1 LLNLFSVSDAGRG
14 LFFAHKAIANLGFS
28 NFKSERYISN
38 LRDQIMIDTG
48 LTNKVV
54 IVTGANHGM
63 GAAIAKAFA
72 AEGARVL
79 ITYYRFS
86 AEAYGDIGEQEIAK
100 ATEPG
105 RAYYCKIQMQTV
117 DHVLA
122 AIKELGSDC
131 VAIEAD
137 LVDTSNI
144 PMLFD
149 QAEKHFGPV
158 DILVNNA
165 AYGKCDTFI
174 PSSEL
179 PEQSIFVD
187 EFPVASIT
195 PESHDNHF
203 AVNSRAVSLMMA
215 EYAERYIKRKGSS
228 GRIIN
233 ISTDGAYCHPSAVSY
248 GASKLAMESFTRA
261 AATELGPY
269 GITVNVISPGAV
281 QTGWLAPRIIEQ
293 IENSYPLRRCGRP
306 EDIANAV
313 IFFASKQADWIT
325 GQVLQVGGGNR
336 M

>member
-1 LLNLFSVSDAGRG
+1 MA
-14 LFFAHKAIANLGFS
+14 
-28 NFKSERYISN
+28 
-38 LRDQIMIDTG
+38 DTG
-48 LTNKVV
+48 LQDKIV

-72 AEGARVL
+72 AEGAKVL

-86 AEAYGDIGEQEIAK
+86 AEAYGDISEEQLAE
-100 ATEPG
+100 ATKPG
-105 RAYYCKIQMQTV
+105 RAYYCKMQMQTA
-117 DHVLA
+117 DHVVA
-122 AIKELGSDC
+122 AIEKSGGKC
-131 VAIEAD
+131 IAIEAD
-137 LVDTSNI
+137 LVDTANI

-158 DILVNNA
+158 DILINNA

-174 PSSEL
+174 PASEL
-179 PEQSIFVD
+179 QGSSDFVE
-187 EFPVASIT
+187 EFPIT
-195 PESHDNHF
+195 TITSESHDRHF
-203 AVNSRAVSLMMA
+203 AVNSRANSLLIA
-215 EYAERYIKRKGSS
+215 EFAKRYIERKGSF
-228 GRIIN
+228 GRVIN
-233 ISTDGAYCHPSAVSY
+233 ISTDGAYCHPSAISY

-281 QTGWLAPRIIEQ
+281 QTGWLAPNIIKQIEQ
-293 IENSYPLRRCGRP
+293 SYPLRRCGRP

-313 IFFASKQADWIT
+313 IFFASKQAEWIT

>member
-1 LLNLFSVSDAGRG
+1 
-14 LFFAHKAIANLGFS
+14 
-28 NFKSERYISN
+28 
-38 LRDQIMIDTG
+38 MIDTG
-48 LTNKVV
+48 LKDKVV
-54 IVTGANHGM
+54 LVTGANHGM

-72 AEGARVL
+72 NEGAMVL

-86 AEAYGDIGEQEIAK
+86 AEAYGDISEQEVAK

-105 RAYYCKIQMQTV
+105 RAYYCKMQMQTA
-117 DHVLA
+117 DHVVS
-122 AIKELGSDC
+122 AIEESGGRC
-131 VAIEAD
+131 IAIEAD
-137 LVDTSNI
+137 LVDTANI

-149 QAEKHFGPV
+149 QAEEHFGPV

-174 PSSEL
+174 PSAEL
-179 PEQSIFVD
+179 PVTSIFVD
-187 EFPVASIT
+187 EFPIT
-195 PESHDNHF
+195 TVTSESHDRHF
-203 AVNSRAVSLMMA
+203 AVNSRAVALLIA
-215 EYAERYIKRKGSS
+215 EYAKRYIKRKGSF

-233 ISTDGAYCHPSAVSY
+233 ISTDGAHSHPSAVSY

-261 AATELGPY
+261 AATELGQY

-281 QTGWLAPRIIEQ
+281 QTGWLVPRIIEQ
-293 IENSYPLRRCGRP
+293 IEQSYPLRRSGRP

-313 IFFASKQADWIT
+313 IFFASEQADWIT

>member
-1 LLNLFSVSDAGRG
+1 M
-14 LFFAHKAIANLGFS
+14 S
-28 NFKSERYISN
+28 NTELK
-38 LRDQIMIDTG
+38 D
-48 LTNKVV
+48 KVV

-63 GAAIAKAFA
+63 GAATAKAFA
-72 AEGARVL
+72 SEGAKVL

-86 AEAYGDIGEQEIAK
+86 AEAYGDISEGQVAK

-105 RAYYCKIQMQTV
+105 RAYYCKMQTQTA
-117 DHVLA
+117 DHVVA
-122 AIKELGSDC
+122 AIEELGGDC
-131 VAIEAD
+131 IAIEAD
-137 LVDTSNI
+137 LVDTANI
-144 PMLFD
+144 PMLLD

-179 PEQSIFVD
+179 PEQSTFVD
-187 EFPVASIT
+187 EFPVTTIT
-195 PESHDNHF
+195 PESHDAHF
-203 AVNSRAVSLMMA
+203 AVNSRAISLMMA
-215 EYAERYIKRKGSS
+215 EFAKRYIKRKGSF

-233 ISTDGAYCHPSAVSY
+233 ISTDGAYCHPSAISY
-248 GASKLAMESFTRA
+248 GASKLAMESFARA

-281 QTGWLAPRIIEQ
+281 QTGWLPQHIMEQ
-293 IENSYPLRRCGRP
+293 IEQSYPLRRCGRP

-313 IFFASKQADWIT
+313 IFFASKQAEWIT

>member
-1 LLNLFSVSDAGRG
+1 
-14 LFFAHKAIANLGFS
+14 
-28 NFKSERYISN
+28 
-38 LRDQIMIDTG
+38 MIDTG
-48 LTNKVV
+48 LKDKVV
-54 IVTGANHGM
+54 LVTGANHGM
-63 GAAIAKAFA
+63 GAAVAKAFA
-72 AEGARVL
+72 AEGAGVL

-86 AEAYGDIGEQEIAK
+86 AEAYGDISEQQIAK

-105 RAYYCKIQMQTV
+105 RAYYCKMQMQTA
-117 DHVLA
+117 DHVVA
-122 AIKELGSDC
+122 AIEELGGSC
-131 VAIEAD
+131 FAIEAD
-137 LVDTSNI
+137 LTDIANI
-144 PMLFD
+144 PLLFN

-179 PEQSIFVD
+179 PDNSVFVD

-195 PESHDNHF
+195 PESHDRHF
-203 AVNSRAVSLMMA
+203 AVNSRAVSLMIA
-215 EYAERYIKRKGSS
+215 EYAKRYIKRKGSF

-269 GITVNVISPGAV
+269 GITVNVVSPGVV
-281 QTGWLAPRIIEQ
+281 QTGWLAPRIIKQ
-293 IENSYPLRRCGRP
+293 IEQSYPLKRSGWP

-313 IFFASKQADWIT
+313 IFFASRQADWIT